1 MFKSI
6 IYLSLFFCLIACASS
21 TEKTQVAEKPA
32 QTQID
37 TTSTIA
43 SDTNSLNP
51 IAITTENQAV
61 NISKDEPTIATN
73 EKVKPLESPK
83 VAQTTSTNVAKNVET
98 PPVKTPVAITNEP
111 LKTQVSPPTNNPQK
125 AENKP
130 VLPPVPA
137 KVQTIQNETPTKK
150 AALSHKLWDELL
162 KSYVTE
168 NGQVNYKSIIADKEK
183 LAEYLEVLNQN
194 PPQNDWDRNKQ
205 MAYWINTYNAFT
217 IKLITE
223 KYPIASINNV
233 AAKPWDL
240 TFISLGGKKYSLN
253 QIENEIL
260 RPQFKEARIHFALNC
275 AAKSCPKLLNEA
287 FLPEKLD
294 AQLEKQAKA
303 FVNNASANTLT
314 EKKIEISHIFD
325 WYSVDFQGGVI
336 PFLNKYANLKIK
348 DNAKISFK
356 EYDWRL
362 NE

>member
-6 IYLSLFFCLIACASS
+6 IYLSLFFCLIACASA
-21 TEKTQVAEKPA
+21 TQEEKVAENTVP
-32 QTQID
+32 TQID
-37 TTSTIA
+37 STVSIPT
-43 SDTNSLNP
+43 DTNEVNP
-51 IAITTENQAV
+51 LITENQ
-61 NISKDEPTIATN
+61 TIATPKNEIVTPKN
-73 EKVKPLESPK
+73 EKVSTLENK
-83 VAQTTSTNVAKNVET
+83 NVAQTKTESITNLPQKIET
-98 PPVKTPVAITNEP
+98 PVKTATPTTNEP
-111 LKTQVSPPTNNPQK
+111 VKVQVLPPTSTLPK

-130 VLPPVPA
+130 SLPPTPA
-137 KVQTIQNETPTKK
+137 KTQTAQNETSTKK

-162 KSYVTE
+162 KSYVTKD
-168 NGQVNYKSIIADKEK
+168 GKVNYKGIIADKEK

-205 MAYWINTYNAFT
+205 MAYWINAYNAFT

-287 FLPEKLD
+287 FLPEKLE

-325 WYSVDFQGGVI
+325 WYSVDFQGSVI
-336 PFLNKYANLKIK
+336 PFLNKYASLKIK